1 MSDRQLDVLQRERD
15 QYAKAVATLSS
26 RFDEKVEELSFVRMV
41 GDALARCTTV
51 ATICV
56 AIVQLIQETIAPENC
71 SVFLLDDDEIILR
84 SAMGAFDDSAAYY
97 EAALSPCM
105 FVRGRGVVG
114 QAVQQRKMLRLE
126 DAKNDDRFED
136 RVNSRVVPRS
146 ILVVPLIFDER
157 VIGIVNLS
165 DSETGVFEA
174 RHERLLAITANFA
187 ALAFETAVLFE
198 EVSDSR
204 AQLQKEN
211 AVLKEQLTGHVSVKG
226 LVGDDPKFQSVV
238 QLMHKVADT
247 SANVLVTGES
257 GTGKE
262 VFARALHSESG
273 RRNKP
278 FIAINCGALPESLL
292 EAELFGIER
301 GVATG
306 VDARAG
312 TFEQAS
318 GGTLFLDEIGDMA
331 LSVQVRLLRVLQERQ
346 VVRVGGSKVIDVDVR
361 VIAATHRNL
370 AERITEGTFR
380 QDLYYRLKVVTLD
393 LPSLRERPKDI
404 LTLTRFFVHRFAD
417 RHERPVP
424 TLSTAA
430 ARALVTYDW
439 PGNIRELEHNVEQA
453 IILADGDVL
462 YPDNFGLAA
471 AERSGLALE
480 LPDHIESLSGIRQEA
495 EELLDRALITRALSL
510 ADNNRTKAAG
520 LLKISRR
527 ALHYKL
533 KKLSLID

>member
-1 MSDRQLDVLQRERD
+1 MSERELNELRRERD
-15 QYAKAVATLSS
+15 EYAKAVGTLSG

-51 ATICV
+51 EAICE
-56 AIVQLIQETIAPENC
+56 AIVRLIQETIAPENC
-71 SVFLLDDDEIILR
+71 SVFLADGNEVILR
-84 SAMGAFDDSAAYY
+84 SAMGAFDDDASYF
-97 EAALSPCM
+97 EAALSPCV
-105 FVRGRGVVG
+105 FEHGHGLIGHAVG
-114 QAVQQRKMLRLE
+114 ERKMIRLSNATQ
-126 DAKNDDRFED
+126 DNRFVQRAD
-136 RVNSRVVPRS
+136 SRVLPCS

-157 VIGIVNLS
+157 VIGVVNLS
-165 DSETGVFEA
+165 DSEASVFEA

-211 AVLKEQLTGHVSVKG
+211 AALKEQLTGHVSVKG
-226 LVGDDPKFQSVV
+226 LVGDDPKFQTVV

-262 VFARALHSESG
+262 VFARALHSESS
-273 RRNKP
+273 RRDKP

-301 GVATG
+301 GIATG

-370 AERITEGTFR
+370 ADRITEGSFR

-462 YPDNFGLAA
+462 YPANFGLSTSA
-471 AERSGLALE
+471 RSGFSLE
-480 LPDHIESLSGIRQEA
+480 LPDDIDSLSAFRQEA
-495 EELLDRALITRALSL
+495 EDMLDRSLTVRALSL
-510 ADNNRTKAAG
+510 ANNNRTRAAQ
-520 LLKISRR
+520 LLNISRR

-533 KKLSLID
+533 KKFGLTS

>member
-15 QYAKAVATLSS
+15 EYAKAVGTLSS

-51 ATICV
+51 ATICE
-56 AIVQLIQETIAPENC
+56 AIVELIQETIAPENC
-71 SVFLLDDDEIILR
+71 SVFILDDDEIILR
-84 SAMGAFDDSAAYY
+84 SAMGAFDESASYY
-97 EAALSPCM
+97 EAALSPCL
-105 FVRGRGVVG
+105 FVRGRGLVG
-114 QAVQQRKMLRLE
+114 LAVQQRKMLRLE
-126 DAKNDDRFED
+126 DATTDVRFEK
-136 RVNSRVVPRS
+136 RPNSRVTPRS
-146 ILVVPLIFDER
+146 LLIVPLIFDER
-157 VIGIVNLS
+157 VIGVVNLS

-211 AVLKEQLTGHVSVKG
+211 AVLKDQLTGHVSVKG

-273 RRNKP
+273 RRTKP

-370 AERITEGTFR
+370 AERIAEGTFR

-404 LTLTRFFVHRFAD
+404 LTLARFFVHRFAD

-453 IILADGDVL
+453 IILADGNVL

-471 AERSGLALE
+471 AERSGLTLE
-480 LPDHIESLSGIRQEA
+480 LPDHIDSLSEIRQEA
-495 EELLDRALITRALSL
+495 EDLLDRALISRALSL
-510 ADNNRTKAAG
+510 ADNNRTKAAE

>member
-1 MSDRQLDVLQRERD
+1 MSEREFDELQRERD
-15 QYAKAVATLSS
+15 EYAKAVATLSS

-41 GDALARCTTV
+41 GDALARCTLV
-51 ATICV
+51 QTICE
-56 AIVQLIQETIAPENC
+56 AIVRLIQETIAPENC
-71 SVFLLDDDEIILR
+71 SVFLVDADEVILR
-84 SAMGAFDDSAAYY
+84 CAMGAFDEQTSYF
-97 EAALSPCM
+97 EAALSPCVFM
-105 FVRGRGVVG
+105 CGRGLIG
-114 QAVQQRKMLRLE
+114 HAVQERKMICLSDATE
-126 DAKNDDRFED
+126 DPRFEHRPD
-136 RVNSRVVPRS
+136 SKVVPRS
-146 ILVVPLIFDER
+146 ILVVPLIFDKR
-157 VIGIVNLS
+157 VIGVVNLS
-165 DSETGVFEA
+165 DSESSVFEA

-198 EVSDSR
+198 EVSESR

-226 LVGDDPKFQSVV
+226 LVGDDPKFQKVV

-273 RRNKP
+273 RRNQA

-301 GVATG
+301 GIATG

-312 TFEQAS
+312 TFEQAN

-370 AERITEGTFR
+370 AERITEGSFR

-417 RHERPVP
+417 RHGRPVP
-424 TLSTAA
+424 EISTAA
-430 ARALVTYDW
+430 ARALVTYAW
-439 PGNIRELEHNVEQA
+439 PGNIRELEHNIEQA

-462 YPDNFGLAA
+462 YPENFGLAT
-471 AERSGLALE
+471 AERSGLSLE
-480 LPDHIESLSGIRQEA
+480 LPDHIDSLSAVRQEA
-495 EELLDRALITRALSL
+495 EDSLDRSLITRALSL
-510 ADNNRTKAAG
+510 ADNNRTRAAE
-520 LLKISRR
+520 LLNISRR

-533 KKLSLID
+533 KKLDLIS

>member
-1 MSDRQLDVLQRERD
+1 MSNRDLDELQRERD
-15 QYAKAVATLSS
+15 EYAKAVATLSS
-26 RFDEKVEELSFVRMV
+26 RFDEKVEELSFIRMV

-51 ATICV
+51 ETICE

-84 SAMGAFDDSAAYY
+84 SAMGAFDEAAGYY
-97 EAALSPCM
+97 EAALSPCV
-105 FVRGRGVVG
+105 FVRGNGLIG
-114 QAVQQRKMLRLE
+114 AAVEQRRMLRLADATE
-126 DAKNDDRFED
+126 DARFEK
-136 RVNSRVVPRS
+136 RPKSRVVPRS

-157 VIGIVNLS
+157 VIGVVNLS
-165 DSETGVFEA
+165 DSEPSVFEA

-226 LVGDDPKFQSVV
+226 LVGDDPKFQVVV

-262 VFARALHSESG
+262 VFARALHSESS

-346 VVRVGGSKVIDVDVR
+346 VVRVGGSKVIEVDVR

-370 AERITEGTFR
+370 AQRIIEGSFR

-424 TLSTAA
+424 ILSTAA

-462 YPDNFGLAA
+462 YPENFGLAK
-471 AERSGLALE
+471 AERSGLTLE
-480 LPDHIESLSGIRQEA
+480 LPDHIESLSAIRQEA
-495 EELLDRALITRALSL
+495 EALLDRELIARALSL
-510 ADNNRTKAAG
+510 ADNNRTKAAE

-533 KKLSLID
+533 RKLSLIE